1 MDSTAALA
9 LLLAAAAAAAYLYLA
24 ALRRRG
30 NTTNNLPP
38 GPRGLP
44 LVGSLP
50 SLDPQLHAYFA
61 RLAARYGPIF
71 SIRLGSKLGVVVTS
85 PALAREVLRDQDLL
99 FSGRDVPD
107 AARSISYGGGQNIVW
122 NPVGPTWRL
131 LRRVRVRDMVS
142 PSGLD
147 TVRVLR
153 DCDFRVCPILV

>member
-9 LLLAAAAAAAYLYLA
+9 LLPAAAAYLYLA

-30 NTTNNLPP
+30 TNNNLPP

-85 PALAREVLRDQDLL
+85 PALAREVLRDKDLL

-131 LRRVRVRDMVS
+131 LRRVCVRDMVS